1 MPTIYPRSSARWWAR
16 FALPTLPDC
25 RLICLP
31 RKRRFRT
38 RSATNQHDGKS
49 LLISRNSVN
58 PSPQKYSASVST
70 QITGIT
76 PPVPPDERALANVT
90 NARWDAVDAD
100 GATDVRAR
108 GVR

>member
-58 PSPQKYSASVST
+58 PSPQKYSATAPT
-70 QITGIT
+70 QVTGIT
-76 PPVPPDERALANVT
+76 RASHPMRGALANVT

-100 GATDVRAR
+100 GATDVRA
-108 GVR
+108 

>member
-1 MPTIYPRSSARWWAR
+1 MPTIYPRSSRKMVGTLR
-16 FALPTLPDC
+16 FAHPTGLPADLLTAQAQIPY
-25 RLICLP
+25 RA
-31 RKRRFRT
+31 
-38 RSATNQHDGKS
+38 ATNQHDGKS

-100 GATDVRAR
+100 GVTDVRAC